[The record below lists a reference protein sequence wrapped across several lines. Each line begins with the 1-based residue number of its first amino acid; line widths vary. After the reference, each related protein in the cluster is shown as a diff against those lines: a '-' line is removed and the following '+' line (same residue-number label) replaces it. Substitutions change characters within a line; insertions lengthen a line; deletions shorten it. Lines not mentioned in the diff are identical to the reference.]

1 MQKESQDKYTGDLR
15 ESTNFGQ
22 SFLVESVDETSKY
35 LERLAAQDQ
44 LHWAYEKFDEKFVL
58 TTSFGMA
65 SASTV
70 LDKLY
75 NDYMLKFGESN

>member
-35 LERLAAQDQ
+35 LEKVAAQDQ
-44 LHWAYEKFDEKFVL
+44 MQWAHKKFD
-58 TTSFGMA
+58 
-65 SASTV
+65 
-70 LDKLY
+70 
-75 NDYMLKFGESN
+75 